1 MFALAVQDPPAEVRP
16 ALARAGCGGET
27 VTRIDIV
34 RHAPSPRSA
43 AERAVAATTEAAGI
57 TIERTRSEVLLAY
70 VRLKPGVR
78 CLERDRRDSERMLR
92 QQPFV
97 ASAAVTA
104 IPDGA
109 GRVRIRV
116 DVVNELPWV
125 VGGRLGGGGI
135 AAARAGTLDLDA
147 KGLTLIASMERGG
160 ALRTGLGVTA
170 AQYGFLGRPAIAS
183 VQLERRPVGGLLS
196 LSLSEPFLSD
206 GQRHALHA
214 NLSQETEYARLVRP
228 EGEAGAAKSQRSAF
242 HVGWVR
248 RVGTYRRDRLV
259 GLAGVMFLGSDIRS
273 SDGVFIVSDSGL
285 FRTTDSLLVGRY
297 PDYGTSRLALLGGLR
312 ALRFRTV
319 ERFDALRAAQD
330 VGTGVQL
337 NLLVAPSLWRG
348 GGSRE
353 MLLAGDLYAGVGGD
367 RSFAA
372 MSMRAEARPAPGSGG
387 RWDGV
392 VASQRLSWH
401 HLASDRR
408 TRILSLSSASMHR
421 LAFPAQLTLRD
432 PDGGLIG
439 FPGSRG
445 AGAQRVVLRLEER
458 LLVPWFARRADVAVV
473 AFGDAGR
480 LWAGD
485 APYGADTPVRSSLG
499 VSLLGA
505 FPKGGK
511 RVYRVDLGFP
521 LNPEPGA
528 AGMALRFTVADR
540 TSVIWAEPRDVER
553 MRTGTGRAS
562 LMRW

>member
-1 MFALAVQDPPAEVRP
+1 MFWLAVQDPPAEVRP
-16 ALARAGCGGET
+16 ALSRGSCAGET
-27 VTRIDIV
+27 VTRIDFV
-34 RHAPSPRSA
+34 RYPPSPGSA
-43 AERAVAATTEAAGI
+43 AERAVAATTDAVGLELD
-57 TIERTRSEVLLAY
+57 RTDTEVLLAY
-70 VRLKPGVR
+70 VRLTPGAP

-109 GRVRIRV
+109 GRVRIRI

-125 VGGRLGGGGI
+125 VGARLGSGGI
-135 AAARAGTLDLDA
+135 AAVRLGTLDLGA
-147 KGLTLIASMERGG
+147 RGLTLIGSLERGG
-160 ALRTGLGVTA
+160 ALRTGVGVSA
-170 AQYGFLGRPAIAS
+170 AQHGFLGRPAIAS

-196 LSLSEPFLSD
+196 LSFAQPLLSD
-206 GQRHALHA
+206 GQRHAFHA
-214 NLSQETEYARLVRP
+214 NLWQETEYARLVRP
-228 EGEAGAAKSQRSAF
+228 EGDAGATKTQRSSY
-242 HVGWVR
+242 HLGWVK
-248 RVGTYRRDRLV
+248 RVGLARRDRLV
-259 GLAGVMFLGSDIRS
+259 GLAGLMILGADLRS
-273 SDGVFIVSDSGL
+273 SDGVFVITDSGL
-285 FRTTDSLLVGRY
+285 TRTADSLLVGRY
-297 PDYGTSRLALLGGLR
+297 PDYGASHVGAIGGLR
-312 ALRFRTV
+312 ALRFLTV
-319 ERFDALRAAQD
+319 TRFDALRAAQD
-330 VGTGVQL
+330 VGAGVQL
-337 NLLVAPSLWRG
+337 NLLVAPSVGRG
-348 GGSRE
+348 RGSRE
-353 MLLAGDLYAGVGGD
+353 MLLSGDLYAGFGGV

-372 MSMRAEARPAPGSGG
+372 VNMRAEARSAPGSRG

-401 HLASDRR
+401 HLSSTRS

-445 AGAQRVVLRLEER
+445 AGGQRVVFRFEER
-458 LLVPWFARRADVAVV
+458 LLVDWFARRADVAVA

-499 VSLLGA
+499 VSLMAA

-511 RVYRVDLGFP
+511 RVFRVDLGFP
-521 LNPEPGA
+521 VNPEPGA
-528 AGMALRFTVADR
+528 AGAALRFTVTDR
-540 TSVIWAEPRDVER
+540 TTVSWAEPRDVER

>member
-1 MFALAVQDPPAEVRP
+1 MVAIAVQDPPAEVRP
-16 ALARAGCGGET
+16 ALSRAGCAGET
-27 VTRIDIV
+27 VSRIDIV
-34 RHAPSPRSA
+34 RYAPSPSSA
-43 AERAVAATTEAAGI
+43 AERAVAATTEAVGI
-57 TIERTRSEVLLAY
+57 ELERTDSEVLLAY

-104 IPDGA
+104 IPEGP

-125 VGGRLGGGGI
+125 VGGRLGSGGI
-135 AAARAGTLDLDA
+135 AAVRAGTLDYNA
-147 KGLTLIASMERGG
+147 RGLMLVGSMERGG
-160 ALRTGLGVTA
+160 ALRTGLGVSA
-170 AQYGFLGRPAIAS
+170 AQYGFLGRPAVAS
-183 VQLERRPVGGLLS
+183 LQLERRPVGGLLS
-196 LSLSEPFLSD
+196 LSVSQPFLSD
-206 GQRHALHA
+206 GQRYALHA

-228 EGEAGAAKSQRSAF
+228 EGDAGAAKTQRSAF
-242 HVGWVR
+242 HVGWVK
-248 RVGTYRRDRLV
+248 RVGTYRRDRVV

-273 SDGVFIVSDSGL
+273 SDGVFVVSDSGL
-285 FRTTDSLLVGRY
+285 FRTTDSVLVGRY
-297 PDYGTSRLALLGGLR
+297 PDYGASRVAILGGLR

-330 VGTGVQL
+330 VGSGVQF

-348 GGSRE
+348 SESRE
-353 MLLAGDLYAGVGGD
+353 MLLAGDLYAGFGGA

-372 MSMRAEARPAPGSGG
+372 VSMRAEARPASSGG
-387 RWDGV
+387 KQWDGV

-401 HLASDRR
+401 HLASERR
-408 TRILSLSSASMHR
+408 TRIFSLSSASMHR

-445 AGAQRVVLRLEER
+445 AGGQRVVLRLEER
-458 LLVPWFARRADVAVV
+458 LLVDWFTNRADMALVV
-473 AFGDAGR
+473 FGDAGR

-485 APYGADTPVRSSLG
+485 APYGADTPVRSSVG
-499 VSLLGA
+499 VSLMGA
-505 FPKGGK
+505 FPKNGK
-511 RVYRVDLGFP
+511 RVYRVDVGLP
-521 LNPEPGA
+521 VNPEPGA

-540 TSVIWAEPRDVER
+540 TSMIWAEPRDVER
-553 MRTGTGRAS
+553 MRTGTGRSS